1 MVMSSYKL
9 IGVDP
14 QPLNKPTPIIA
25 VISKYRLMT
34 IPFLLFLY
42 ASTESGLQLMQ
53 SLLLCK
59 LICIIKILS

>member
-1 MVMSSYKL
+1 
-9 IGVDP
+9 
-14 QPLNKPTPIIA
+14 
-25 VISKYRLMT
+25 MT